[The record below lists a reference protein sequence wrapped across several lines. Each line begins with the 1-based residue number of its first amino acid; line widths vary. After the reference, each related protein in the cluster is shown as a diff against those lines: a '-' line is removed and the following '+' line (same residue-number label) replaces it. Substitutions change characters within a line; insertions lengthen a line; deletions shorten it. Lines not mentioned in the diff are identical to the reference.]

1 MRCRIVSSVQI
12 GLTPPLRLIGAAN
25 IMPLPKSVVIIGAG
39 IVGLAIANKLS
50 ESGVKVTVIE
60 KEAAVASHQSSRN
73 SGVIHAGPYYRP
85 GSLKAK
91 LCNSGNKQMIEFA
104 INHGIAHKVTGKL
117 IVATSQ
123 ADETRLKSIAERAK
137 QNMVDSELIGRSRIL
152 ELEPHC
158 GSHLALHVKKTAIIN
173 FGQVARKLA
182 DLSLARGAELI
193 LRSRVTAIRE
203 DSQGVWVEHEK
214 GCTKAE
220 FLINAAGL
228 HSDKIALV
236 AGLKPALKILPFKGE
251 YFEVREKSSQLV
263 NGLIY
268 PTPDMERPFLGV
280 HLTKMISGAVHAG
293 PNALLGLRKEGYRLG
308 SIDVFGVLG
317 ILSYGGYY
325 RFLARNRDF
334 AFEEL
339 QRSYFRKKY
348 AEGLAKLVPALSK
361 RDLAVTESGIRAQ
374 AVAPD
379 GSFIEDF
386 LFERTAKQLHI
397 LNAPSPAAS
406 ASIAIADFLVMEL
419 SFRHLL

>member
-1 MRCRIVSSVQI
+1 
-12 GLTPPLRLIGAAN
+12 
-25 IMPLPKSVVIIGAG
+25 MPLPKSVVIIGAG

-91 LCNSGNKQMIEFA
+91 LCNSGNKQMIRFA
-104 INHGIAHKVTGKL
+104 INHGIPHKVTGKL

-123 ADETRLKSIAERAK
+123 ADEGRLRSIAERAK
-137 QNMVDSELIGRSRIL
+137 QNMVESELIGRSQIL

-158 GSHLALHVKKTAIIN
+158 GSHLALHVKRTAIIN
-173 FGQVARKLA
+173 FDLVARKLA
-182 DLSLARGAELI
+182 DLSLASGAELI

-228 HSDKIALV
+228 HSDTIANL
-236 AGLKPALKILPFKGE
+236 AGLRAGLRIFPFRGE
-251 YFEVREKSSQLV
+251 YFELNKESSSLV

-268 PTPDMERPFLGV
+268 PTPNPEMPFLGV
-280 HLTKMISGAVHAG
+280 HLTKMISGSVHAG
-293 PNALLGLRKEGYRLG
+293 PNAILALRREGYKRG
-308 SIDVFGVLG
+308 SMHLQETLAMV
-317 ILSYGGYY
+317 SYKGLYA
-325 RFLARNRDF
+325 FLARNRRF
-334 AFEEL
+334 ALEEL
-339 QRSYFRKKY
+339 HRS
-348 AEGLAKLVPALSK
+348 LSRERFA
-361 RDLAVTESGIRAQ
+361 RDLALLIPGLSTRELVVAQSGVRAQ

-379 GSFIEDF
+379 GSLVDDF
-386 LFERTAKQLHI
+386 LFHKTRNQLHV

-406 ASIAIADFLVMEL
+406 ASLAIAEHFLDQMK
-419 SFRHLL
+419 